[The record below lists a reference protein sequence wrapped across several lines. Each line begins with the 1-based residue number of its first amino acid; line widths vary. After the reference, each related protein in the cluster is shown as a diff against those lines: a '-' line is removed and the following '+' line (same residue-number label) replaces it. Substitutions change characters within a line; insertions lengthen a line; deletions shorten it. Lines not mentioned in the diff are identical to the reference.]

1 MAGVRIVWA
10 ANHKPLVVK
19 YHEINHPEV
28 QHSCQDLH
36 QADWSL
42 VPEHDIMFA
51 SPCCQGHSRAAG
63 KRKSSKKADLSRS
76 TAWAIVS
83 CLEVH
88 KTPIAVIENVPD
100 FLSWEL
106 FGAWEYAMV
115 ALGYSLSFNHIN
127 ASRLGVPQNR
137 ERLFIVAT
145 RTKSPIALVLPEC
158 EPIAAR
164 SFIDLDMNGYK
175 WDHISNRVLATQ
187 KRVTNGR
194 KQFGEVFLDA
204 AYGSAKSGRSIDKPV
219 GTITTINKHS
229 LVIGDLIRPLSIREQ
244 AAAQTFDE
252 CYKWPASATET
263 KMMIGNAVPPV
274 MAKEVISAVLKAA

>member
-83 CLEVH
+83 CLEGV
-88 KTPIAVIENVPD
+88 ASEN
-100 FLSWEL
+100 
-106 FGAWEYAMV
+106 G
-115 ALGYSLSFNHIN
+115 
-127 ASRLGVPQNR
+127 
-137 ERLFIVAT
+137 
-145 RTKSPIALVLPEC
+145 K
-158 EPIAAR
+158 
-164 SFIDLDMNGYK
+164 
-175 WDHISNRVLATQ
+175 
-187 KRVTNGR
+187 
-194 KQFGEVFLDA
+194 
-204 AYGSAKSGRSIDKPV
+204 
-219 GTITTINKHS
+219 
-229 LVIGDLIRPLSIREQ
+229 
-244 AAAQTFDE
+244 
-252 CYKWPASATET
+252 
-263 KMMIGNAVPPV
+263 
-274 MAKEVISAVLKAA
+274 